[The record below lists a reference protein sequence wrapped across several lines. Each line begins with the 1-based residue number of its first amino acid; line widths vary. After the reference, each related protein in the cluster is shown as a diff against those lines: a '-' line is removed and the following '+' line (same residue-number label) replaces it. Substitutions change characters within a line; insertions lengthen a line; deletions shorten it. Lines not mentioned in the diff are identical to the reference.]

1 MTTRCRSSFKKGD
14 VKKAVA
20 AVAAATGAPIQ
31 RVEIDP
37 QTGKVVVTVGTP
49 GETPGTNNEWDE
61 VLDRDQH

>member
-31 RVEIDP
+31 RVEIGPDGRVIVIV
-37 QTGKVVVTVGTP
+37 GKP

>member
-20 AVAAATGAPIQ
+20 AVAAATNAPIQ

-37 QTGKVVVTVGTP
+37 QTGKVTVTVGNP
-49 GETPGTNNEWDE
+49 AEGTENSKNEWDAKYGKA
-61 VLDRDQH
+61 